1 MVAFAHAEIEL
12 HARLFDLV
20 VEAKVILGQE
30 LSALRKHGR
39 RQRRRRDDDD
49 GRKRRVEAHAGFGS
63 PPKGSEAH
71 VEAVGDGTGELEGL
85 GLEHLAGL
93 EHGLRLFLAR
103 SVLDRFFTVTAPQ
116 RASRVQKAQQ
126 QDQPKAHSW
135 LRKRP
140 WIQGR
145 AMI

>member
-20 VEAKVILGQE
+20 VEAKVVLGHE

-49 GRKRRVEAHAGFGS
+49 GRQRRVEAHVGFDS

-85 GLEHLAGL
+85 
-93 EHGLRLFLAR
+93 
-103 SVLDRFFTVTAPQ
+103 
-116 RASRVQKAQQ
+116 RA
-126 QDQPKAHSW
+126 
-135 LRKRP
+135 
-140 WIQGR
+140 
-145 AMI
+145 